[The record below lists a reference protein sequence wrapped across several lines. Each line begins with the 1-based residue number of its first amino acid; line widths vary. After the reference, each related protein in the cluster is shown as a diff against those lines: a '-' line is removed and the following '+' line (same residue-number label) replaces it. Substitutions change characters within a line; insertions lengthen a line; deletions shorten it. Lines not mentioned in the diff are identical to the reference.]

1 MDPAPYPEYLAARAT
16 IAEAA
21 AAVLDGRLGVL
32 EGARVIAWHR
42 LAVDPT
48 QSDADLLGI
57 AGVESQTDHL
67 LLGPERWEWPPSM
80 LEDKEAEIAREA
92 ASFRDDVLASCRALV
107 ARYTLSGG

>member
-1 MDPAPYPEYLAARAT
+1 MHPVPYPEYLAARSI

-42 LAVDPT
+42 FAVDPE
-48 QSDADLLGI
+48 QSDDDLLGI

-67 LLGPERWEWPPSM
+67 PLGPERWTWPSAM
-80 LEDKEAEIAREA
+80 LDDKESEIAREA
-92 ASFRDDVLASCRALV
+92 AFFRDDVLASCRALV
-107 ARYTLSGG
+107 ARYAPVV